1 MATKYKI
8 KILITGPE
16 GSGKSSI
23 LKRYANNFFKK
34 NSLGCTVAIDV
45 I

>member
-23 LKRYANNFFKK
+23 LKRYSNNFFKK
-34 NSLGCTVAIDV
+34 DSLGCTIGMDV